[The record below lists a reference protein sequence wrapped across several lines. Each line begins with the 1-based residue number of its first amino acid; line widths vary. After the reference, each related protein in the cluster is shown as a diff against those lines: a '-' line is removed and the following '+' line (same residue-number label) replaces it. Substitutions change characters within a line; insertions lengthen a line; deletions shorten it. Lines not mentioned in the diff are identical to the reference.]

1 MRSLAP
7 SAHADLPENEL
18 LQMMPIDPVRYP
30 TLVLALGGNA
40 LIRPGESGTLEEQY
54 ARVRQAMAYT
64 ADLVA
69 AGFACVLTH
78 GNGPMV
84 GQLLLQMDCA
94 RALVPPMPLFISD
107 ADTEGSLGYLIQQ
120 CLVNE
125 LRRRG
130 QTRGVATVIT
140 QVVVDSA
147 DPAFSAPDKPIG
159 PFYHKGEVERLQTER
174 GWRLAEDAGRGW
186 RRVVPSPR
194 PLTVV
199 EQGVISYLLRGGFIV
214 IAAGGGGVPVVRREG
229 GDLVGV
235 EAVID
240 KDRTA
245 AVLAREIA
253 ADLLIFLTAVDYV
266 YLDYQKSS
274 QRPVETLTAAAAQKY
289 LEAGHFAPGSMGPK
303 MEAAIDFLSR
313 GGKRVLITQPESL
326 ALALQGHAGTH
337 IFP

>member
-1 MRSLAP
+1 VI
-7 SAHADLPENEL
+7 
-18 LQMMPIDPVRYP
+18 PIDPVRYP
-30 TLVLALGGNA
+30 KLVLALGGNA
-40 LIRPGESGTLEEQY
+40 LIRPGDAGTLAEQY
-54 ARVRQAMAYT
+54 RHISQAMAHT
-64 ADLVA
+64 ADLVT
-69 AGFACVLTH
+69 AGFAIVLTH

-84 GQLLLQMDCA
+84 GNLLLQMECA

-125 LRRRG
+125 LHRRG

-140 QVVVDSA
+140 QVVVA
-147 DPAFSAPDKPIG
+147 ANDPAFNSPDKPIG
-159 PFYHKGEVERLQTER
+159 PFYTAAEVEHLKTER
-174 GWRLAEDAGRGW
+174 GWRLAEDASRGW
-186 RRVVPSPR
+186 RRVVPSPH

-199 EQGVISYLLRGGFIV
+199 EQDIISYLLRGGVIV
-214 IAAGGGGVPVVRREG
+214 IAAGGGGMPVIRQEG
-229 GDLVGV
+229 GDLRGV

-253 ADLLIFLTAVDYV
+253 ANLLIFLTAVDYV
-266 YLDYQKSS
+266 YLDYGKPS
-274 QRPVETLTAAAAQKY
+274 QRPLKTLAAAEAREY

-303 MEAAIDFLSR
+303 MEASLDFLSQ
-313 GGKRVLITQPESL
+313 GGQRVLITQPENL
-326 ALALQGHAGTH
+326 ASALQGCTGTH

>member
-1 MRSLAP
+1 MI
-7 SAHADLPENEL
+7 
-18 LQMMPIDPVRYP
+18 PIDPVRYP

-40 LIRPGESGTLEEQY
+40 LIRPGEPGTLAEQY
-54 ARVRQAMAYT
+54 RRISQAMAHT
-64 ADLVA
+64 ADLIT
-69 AGFACVLTH
+69 AGFAAVLTH

-84 GQLLLQMDCA
+84 GHLLLQMECA

-125 LRRRG
+125 LQRRG
-130 QTRGVATVIT
+130 DKRGVATVIT
-140 QVVVDSA
+140 QVVVAAD
-147 DPAFSAPDKPIG
+147 DPAFDAPDKPIG
-159 PFYHKGEVERLQTER
+159 PFHPHGEVERLQRER
-174 GWRLAEDAGRGW
+174 GWLLAEDAGRGW

-199 EQGVISYLLRGGFIV
+199 EQEIISYLLHGGFIV
-214 IAAGGGGVPVVRREG
+214 IAAGGGGVPVIRQAN

-253 ADLLIFLTAVDYV
+253 ANLLIFLTAVEYV
-266 YLDYQKSS
+266 YLDYQKPG
-274 QRPVETLTAAAAQKY
+274 QRLLKTLTATEAQRY

-303 MEAAIDFLSR
+303 IEAAIDFLSR
-313 GGKRVLITQPESL
+313 GGKRVLITQAETL
-326 ALALQGHAGTH
+326 AQALQGHTGTH

>member
-1 MRSLAP
+1 MKEELGEIP
-7 SAHADLPENEL
+7 SEIILFIMD
-18 LQMMPIDPVRYP
+18 PIDPVRYP

-40 LIRPGESGTLEEQY
+40 LIRPGETGTLAEQY
-54 ARVRQAMAYT
+54 ARIREAMTHA
-64 ADLVA
+64 ADLVE
-69 AGFACVLTH
+69 AGFATVLTH

-125 LRRRG
+125 LQRRG
-130 QTRGVATVIT
+130 DKRGVATVIT
-140 QVVVDSA
+140 QVVVASD

-159 PFYHKGEVERLQTER
+159 PFYTQGEAARLQREQD
-174 GWRLAEDAGRGW
+174 WHLAEDAGRGW

-199 EQGVISYLLRGGFIV
+199 EQDIISYLVHGGFVV
-214 IAAGGGGVPVVRREG
+214 IAAGGGGVPVVRQEG
-229 GDLVGV
+229 GDLTGV

-245 AVLAREIA
+245 AVLAREIT
-253 ADLLIFLTAVDYV
+253 ADLLIFLTAVDYA
-266 YLDYQKSS
+266 YLDYRQAD
-274 QRPVETLTAAAAQKY
+274 QRPLKTLTAAEARKY

-303 MEAAIDFLSR
+303 IDAAVDFLSR
-313 GGKRVLITQPESL
+313 GGKRVLITQTASL
-326 ALALQGHAGTH
+326 ARALQGQTGTH

>member
-1 MRSLAP
+1 MIPL
-7 SAHADLPENEL
+7 
-18 LQMMPIDPVRYP
+18 DPVRYP

-40 LIRPGESGTLEEQY
+40 LIRPGEAGTLEEQY
-54 ARVRQAMAYT
+54 RRICEAMAHT
-64 ADLVA
+64 AGLVT

-84 GQLLLQMDCA
+84 GHLLLQMDCA

-107 ADTEGSLGYLIQQ
+107 ADTEGGLGYLIQQ

-130 QTRGVATVIT
+130 LKRGVATVVT
-140 QVVVDSA
+140 QVVVDAA
-147 DPAFSAPDKPIG
+147 DPAFSAPDKPVG
-159 PFYHKGEVERLQTER
+159 PFYPAGEAARLEKEQ

-186 RRVVPSPR
+186 RRLVPSPR

-199 EQGVISYLLRGGFIV
+199 EQEIISYLWRGGFIV
-214 IAAGGGGVPVVRREG
+214 IAAGGGGVPVVREAD

-245 AVLAREIA
+245 AVLARETA
-253 ADLLIFLTAVDYV
+253 ADLLIFLTAVDRV
-266 YLDYQKSS
+266 YLDYGKPE
-274 QRPVETLTAAAAQKY
+274 QRPLESLSAAEAQKY
-289 LEAGHFAPGSMGPK
+289 LEARHFPPGSMGPK
-303 MEAAIDFLSR
+303 MEAAIDFLKR
-313 GGKRVLITQPESL
+313 GGKRVLITQPETLSE
-326 ALALQGHAGTH
+326 ALQGQAGTH